1 MINFVVEKDFILLE
15 YQPERVTND
24 YIINKLKDDG
34 QIQLRGTFYFLKSD
48 LYLTNG
54 DFGEIDSNEPLK
66 FVFAHKAGEYY
77 KIDGRILLTNLSL
90 FIHKEVKLSKE
101 FFTAIKNISIFKK
114 IDKIVNEDI
123 YIGGEYISA
132 ISESDFIQLLKKFP
146 NTYEIEKYVHA
157 RLGSILMNY
166 FDSAVDTEKIYNSY
180 MNKKVSKKGLDL
192 SSYFKKSELAK
203 YKTILQKLEGML
215 ESEISYT
222 EKQWQIEILQIILL
236 LHPKYIRA
244 FSGTSVRDTYNKK
257 NRNLDF
263 LLVDSIGS
271 IDVVEIKRPFDNCIV
286 TQRRYRDNYIPLREL
301 SGTVMQIEK
310 YIFYLNKWGK
320 KGEDVLTARYKD
332 NLPDN
337 FKIKITNP
345 SGIIIM
351 GRENN
356 LSTLQREDF
365 EVIKRKYKNII
376 DIVTYDDL
384 LKRLRFTIDQL
395 QKET

>member
-1 MINFVVEKDFILLE
+1 MIDFVVEKDFILLE
-15 YQPERVTND
+15 YQSERDTNYWVIKKLEDVGQVT
-24 YIINKLKDDG
+24 LK
-34 QIQLRGTFYFLKSD
+34 GTFYFSKSD
-48 LYLTNG
+48 LYLSNG
-54 DFGEIDSNEPLK
+54 DFGEIDSDEPLK
-66 FVFAHKAGEYY
+66 FVFAHQAGEYY
-77 KIDGRILLTNLSL
+77 KIDGRILSTNLSL
-90 FIHKEVKLSKE
+90 FIHKEVKLSEK

-114 IDKIVNEDI
+114 IDEIVNEDI
-123 YIGGEYISA
+123 YIGGEYVKA
-132 ISESDFIQLLKKFP
+132 IPESDFIQLLKKFP
-146 NTYEIEKYVHA
+146 NRYEVEKYVRA

-192 SSYFKKSELAK
+192 SSYFKESELSK
-203 YKTILQKLEGML
+203 YKTILQKLEGMI

-244 FSGTSVRDTYNKK
+244 FPEAPIRDTYNKK
-257 NRNLDF
+257 NRSLDF
-263 LLVDSIGS
+263 LLVDSSGS
-271 IDVVEIKRPFDNCIV
+271 VDVAEIKRPFDTCIV
-286 TQRRYRDNYIPLREL
+286 TQGRYRDNYIPIREL

-320 KGEDVLTARYKD
+320 KGEDVLTAKYKD

-384 LKRLRFTIDQL
+384 LKRLRFTIGQL